1 MKKKR
6 KNPCLS
12 CGCWDSD
19 AEGCTMPHYDKWYAC
34 PIESEKR
41 ENQRALEE
49 MAADY
54 AEKHYYE
61 HLEEVAG
68 RKEDNT

>member
-19 AEGCTMPHYDKWYAC
+19 AEGCTMPHYDRWYAC
-34 PIESEKR
+34 PIESEKPV
-41 ENQRALEE
+41 NQKMIEE
-49 MAADY
+49 MAEAWTND
-54 AEKHYYE
+54 AIKRCI
-61 HLEEVAG
+61 EE
-68 RKEDNT
+68 